1 MYLLIGATFV
11 LFGLTV
17 AITVPGDAAAR
28 GALPRSRRVQPH
40 TRDVHDLIAR
50 EAALAKDSV
59 YRQMAGLGS

>member
-11 LFGLTV
+11 LFGLAA

-28 GALPRSRRVQPH
+28 GAMPRSRRVQPH
-40 TRDVHDLIAR
+40 TREVHDLIAR
-50 EAALAKDSV
+50 EAARARDSV